1 MGTGNSPTEADSH
14 GPEPLRVVVEPHEA
28 GQRLDVF
35 LHSRLL
41 ETSRSRI
48 RAAIGNGNASVDG
61 QPAKPSAKLKA
72 GQRVEFTPAE
82 PPAEGPEPEAI
93 ELDILYEDEAI
104 AVVNKPAAM
113 VVHPAKGHWS
123 GTLASALV
131 HRFGSLSQHGGP
143 TRPGIVHRLD
153 RDTTGVIV
161 VARNDAAHA
170 NLAAQF
176 EARTVAKQYL
186 AIVVGQ
192 PDRDRDIVDHPI
204 GAHPSQREK
213 MALRAGHSTSRE
225 ALTEYAVDE
234 RLGPVALVRAF
245 PKTGR
250 THQIRLHL
258 LHAGYPILCD
268 KLYSGRASLR
278 ENEAQAWLDKRQPK
292 TTTESRV
299 LLDRQALHA
308 LALEIDHPQ
317 TGERLKF
324 TAPLPADMQGALNFF
339 RGASG

>member
-1 MGTGNSPTEADSH
+1 MGPGDSPPRAEP
-14 GPEPLRVVVEPHEA
+14 PERLYLVVEPHEA

-35 LHSRLL
+35 LHGRLP
-41 ETSRSRI
+41 EISRSRL
-48 RAAIGNGNASVDG
+48 RAAVDAGNATVDG
-61 QPAKPSAKLKA
+61 LPAKASGKLKA

-93 ELDILYEDEAI
+93 ALDILYEDESI

-131 HRFGSLSQHGGP
+131 HRFGRLSQHGGP

-161 VARNDAAHA
+161 VARNDRAHA

-225 ALTEYAVDE
+225 AHTEYAVEE

-258 LHAGYPILCD
+258 LHAGNPVLCD
-268 KLYSGRASLR
+268 KLYSGRGALS
-278 ENEAQAWLDKRQPK
+278 EVEAQAWIDKRPPK
-292 TTTESRV
+292 PESEDRRI

-308 LALEIDHPQ
+308 HRLEIDHPQ
-317 TGERLKF
+317 TGERLEF
-324 TAPLPADMQGALNFF
+324 SAPLPADMQRTLDFF
-339 RGASG
+339 REAPG